1 MILLND
7 ILLIHELSI
16 KNSNSGSDVRNLGGL
31 EFKIVRLL
39 KSYSN

>member
-16 KNSNSGSDVRNLGGL
+16 KNYNGGSGVRDVGGL
-31 EFKIVRLL
+31 EFEIVALL
-39 KSYSN
+39 NFE